1 MTSRTSIG
9 PDELDELDMR
19 LLRFLQEDSRTPLGV
34 LAKRLGT
41 SKSTVHYRIRR
52 LESARV
58 IEGYYARVS
67 PSKLKK
73 EYAAVVLTRAKPGLG
88 LVDRI
93 KTGRQIALISGV
105 WGVYAVF
112 GEYDYI
118 FLVRADNREQLA
130 QKVNLVTRL
139 KNIERTNSQ
148 IVELLIKEDPRV
160 DLEKKG
166 RKPSKTGAAR

>member
-1 MTSRTSIG
+1 M
-9 PDELDELDMR
+9 
-19 LLRFLQEDSRTPLGV
+19 

-52 LESARV
+52 LETEGV

-67 PSKLKK
+67 PSKLRK
-73 EYAAVVLTRAKPGLG
+73 EYAAVVLTSARPGLG
-88 LVDRI
+88 LVERM
-93 KTGRQIALISGV
+93 KTGRQIALIPGV

-130 QKVNLVTRL
+130 LKVNLVTRL

-148 IVELLIKEDPRV
+148 IIEILIKEDPRV
-160 DLEKKG
+160 ELEEKS
-166 RKPSKTGAAR
+166 RKSSKIPVTK

>member
-1 MTSRTSIG
+1 MTSRTSVG
-9 PDELDELDMR
+9 SDELDELDR
-19 LLRFLQEDSRTPLGV
+19 KLLRLLQEDSRTPLGV

-52 LESARV
+52 LETERV

-73 EYAAVVLTRAKPGLG
+73 EYAAVVLTRARPGLG
-88 LVDRI
+88 LVERM
-93 KTGRQIALISGV
+93 KTGRQIALIPGV

-118 FLVRADNREQLA
+118 FLVRADNREELA
-130 QKVNLVTRL
+130 LKVNLVTRL

-148 IVELLIKEDPRV
+148 IIEILIKEDPRV
-160 DLEKKG
+160 NLEEIS
-166 RKPSKTGAAR
+166 RKPSKIRATK